1 LLKLYSNRMNL
12 LARFGLMALGAAA
25 LAARADQPVS
35 FTNEIAPIFVQKCLS
50 CHGPDKNKGGYRL
63 DGYEALMKPGGSKE
77 PSITPGEPKRSKL
90 FQLITAKDEDDR
102 MPQKNEPLSS
112 GDIGRIERWIKEG
125 AHFDGPDGKAAL
137 VAIIPAIAQ
146 PDPPAVYSRPAP
158 VTALAFSPGGT
169 ELAASGYHEI
179 TLWNA
184 SNGVLVRRI
193 KNVAQ
198 RTLSLAYQPHGRLLA
213 AASGTPGRL
222 GEVKLFDP
230 ATGALVKGIA
240 TSADTMLTVAFSPDG
255 AKLACGGSDNA
266 IRIFDVASGKPE
278 RVIEQHADWVM
289 GLAYSHNGELLASAS
304 RDKSARLYDAESGE
318 MAHSYFGHGEFVLGV
333 AFSADDQR
341 VFSCGRDR
349 KVHIWS
355 AGEITKDAKGKG
367 KKEKE
372 RDKLG
377 EISGFDGDV
386 LKVLV
391 SSNWVFTCS
400 ADQSVRQYSAG
411 KSPELVRSYTNHA
424 DVVYAMAFDEK
435 SGRVATG
442 GFDGK
447 VRIFNAANGE
457 LVVSF
462 TAAPGIGIVGSR

>member
-1 LLKLYSNRMNL
+1 
-12 LARFGLMALGAAA
+12 MALAAAA
-25 LAARADQPVS
+25 LSAQADAAVS
-35 FTNEIAPIFVQKCLS
+35 FTNEIAPLFVQKCLT
-50 CHGPDKNKGGYRL
+50 CHGPEKNKGGYRL
-63 DGYEALMKPGGSKE
+63 DSYEALMKPGGSKE
-77 PSITPGEPKRSKL
+77 ASITPGEPKTSKL

-112 GDIGRIERWIKEG
+112 GDIARIERWIKEG
-125 AHFDGPDGKAAL
+125 AKFDGPDSKAAL
-137 VAIIPAIAQ
+137 VAIIPAITQ

-158 VTALAFSPGGT
+158 VTALAFSPDGT

-179 TLWNA
+179 TVWNPTD
-184 SNGVLVRRI
+184 GVLLRRI

-198 RTLSLAYQPHGRLLA
+198 RTLALAYQPHGRLLA
-213 AASGTPGRL
+213 AASGTPGRI

-255 AKLACGGSDNA
+255 AKLACGGSDNG

-304 RDKSARLYDAESGE
+304 RDKSARLYDSETGE

-355 AGEITKDAKGKG
+355 AGEVSKEPKGKG
-367 KKEKE
+367 KVKEKE

-377 EISGFDGDV
+377 EISGFEGDV
-386 LKVLV
+386 LKVVV

-400 ADQSVRQYSAG
+400 ADQSVRQYSTA
-411 KSPELVRSYTNHA
+411 KTPELIRNYTNHA
-424 DVVYAMAFDEK
+424 DVVYALAFNDK
-435 SGRVATG
+435 SGRLATG

-447 VRIFNAANGE
+447 VRIFNAGNGE
-457 LVVSF
+457 LLVTF
-462 TAAPGIGIVGSR
+462 TAAPGLLITHQYSVFRAIP